1 MGAFRATD
9 LVDIVF
15 NLLHESGFDEVGS
28 DLLTHVKSV
37 HADIHAC
44 SFVDSSVTVEDVD
57 SLEVVFLAEH
67 VVVLVVS
74 RSDLEAT
81 CAEFDFYVAVFDDRD
96 YTTDKRHNHLLAL
109 KPLVLRVFRV
119 DTHSCVAHDG
129 LRTSRSNY
137 CVTATLLI
145 AVDYF
150 FFRTCFA

>member
-9 LVDIVF
+9 LVDIIF
-15 NLLHESGFDEVGS
+15 NLLHESGFYEVGS

-81 CAEFDFYVAVFDDRD
+81 CTEFDFDVAVFDDRD
-96 YTTDKRHNHLLAL
+96 YTIDKRHNHLLAL
-109 KPLVLRVFRV
+109 KPLVLRVFRI
-119 DTHSCVAHDG
+119 DAHSCVAHDS
-129 LRTSRSNY
+129 LRTSCSNH

-150 FFRTCFA
+150 FFRACFA